1 MKIQFSI
8 ILIILFYLD
17 TSNSQ
22 PNDSNTNQSFIDK
35 EQLPVQA
42 TSNSQTAVFKTLQ
55 SVTSMAPTFR
65 PPLPPTQL
73 RQRIPMSPSQP
84 MILRPKIVS
93 QVINIVFDYFFNS
106 CQCYFIDI

>member
-1 MKIQFSI
+1 MSPFFH
-8 ILIILFYLD
+8 ILIILFHLD

-22 PNDSNTNQSFIDK
+22 PNDSNANQPFIDK
-35 EQLPVQA
+35 EQLPVQV

-73 RQRIPMSPSQP
+73 RQRMPMPPTQQ
-84 MILRPKIVS
+84 MVIRPKIVS
-93 QVINIVFDYFFNS
+93 QVIDVLLQNYVFICSYRCNF
-106 CQCYFIDI
+106 